1 MRVLAGG
8 VVVAVDGGAVDVDDG
23 VGPVVRGAL
32 VGTGAVGDG
41 APPAAAEVGVVA
53 VEAVVEVVVSDGS
66 ASDSVEV
73 EPSVVVVVVVGL
85 AADIDSSSS
94 EADSV
99 AGRSV
104 VTCRETIDTPCHEMT
119 RAMVATASQARA

>member
-8 VVVAVDGGAVDVDDG
+8 VVVAVDGGAVDVGDG

-73 EPSVVVVVVVGL
+73 EPSVVVVVVGL